1 MGIIEKTTMR
11 RFAFMVVAALAAIQA
26 GAVELELEAEPVN
39 KAPAKKTEAQKA
51 ARRMAIDRQVAAVN
65 VNDGD
70 GDGDFDL
77 EGFLNDMPDA
87 ATPKAPPKKPAAKQ
101 GPISKKTAVD
111 NIIGLAGA
119 AQVDAEPA
127 PATGAKLTD
136 AEAAKLEAKVGAA
149 TTMADKTMI
158 LAKAKKDATKKKRRR
173 RGNMHD
179 AMRIMEEN
187 EAKAA
192 AGGTTLAQGAGG
204 ARGGGGSKRPGT
216 ANGGGGGAGMGGRTD

>member
-1 MGIIEKTTMR
+1 MG
-11 RFAFMVVAALAAIQA
+11 
-26 GAVELELEAEPVN
+26 
-39 KAPAKKTEAQKA
+39 
-51 ARRMAIDRQVAAVN
+51 ARRMAIDRQVAAVD
-65 VNDGD
+65 VNAKDDDGE
-70 GDGDFDL
+70 FDL
-77 EGFLNDMPDA
+77 AGFLDDMPDA
-87 ATPKAPPKKPAAKQ
+87 APATPRAPPKKPAAKQ

-187 EAKAA
+187 EAKEAA
-192 AGGTTLAQGAGG
+192 AAAAKQA
-204 ARGGGGSKRPGT
+204 
-216 ANGGGGGAGMGGRTD
+216 

>member
-1 MGIIEKTTMR
+1 
-11 RFAFMVVAALAAIQA
+11 MVVAALAAIQA
-26 GAVELELEAEPVN
+26 GAVELELDAEPVN

-77 EGFLNDMPDA
+77 AGFLDDMPDA

-101 GPISKKTAVD
+101 GPIPKKRDNID
-111 NIIGLAGA
+111 NIIALAGA

-127 PATGAKLTD
+127 PTTGAKLTD

-149 TTMADKTMI
+149 TTMGEKTAI

-192 AGGTTLAQGAGG
+192 ATGA
-204 ARGGGGSKRPGT
+204 S
-216 ANGGGGGAGMGGRTD
+216 

>member
-1 MGIIEKTTMR
+1 MGIEKTTMR

-26 GAVELELEAEPVN
+26 GAVELELDAEPVN

-51 ARRMAIDRQVAAVN
+51 ARRMAIDRQVAAVDMN
-65 VNDGD
+65 D

-77 EGFLNDMPDA
+77 AGFLDDMPDA
-87 ATPKAPPKKPAAKQ
+87 APATPRAPPKKPAAKQ

-149 TTMADKTMI
+149 TTMAEKTMI

-187 EAKAA
+187 EAKEAAA
-192 AGGTTLAQGAGG
+192 AGTQLAQEHY
-204 ARGGGGSKRPGT
+204 K
-216 ANGGGGGAGMGGRTD
+216 

>member
-1 MGIIEKTTMR
+1 MGIEKTTMR

-26 GAVELELEAEPVN
+26 GAVELELDAEPVN

-51 ARRMAIDRQVAAVN
+51 ARRMAIDRQVAAVDMN
-65 VNDGD
+65 D

-77 EGFLNDMPDA
+77 AGFLDDMPDA

-101 GPISKKTAVD
+101 GPIPKKRDNID
-111 NIIGLAGA
+111 NIIALAGA

-187 EAKAA
+187 EAKEAA
-192 AGGTTLAQGAGG
+192 AAAAKQA
-204 ARGGGGSKRPGT
+204 
-216 ANGGGGGAGMGGRTD
+216 